1 MNTQNTIT
9 VNEISISYKRKF
21 GNEIKSSR
29 QGFNELI
36 NYYNID
42 ALYYQEQF
50 VVLFLNRSNK
60 VIGGK
65 LISSGTISSCLVDI
79 KQIFSIAMKS
89 LSSGIIISHNH
100 PSGAKTP
107 SNQDKSLNE
116 NIKKGCEILDLS
128 LIDNIIVTDIN
139 DYVSFADIGIL

>member
-21 GNEIKSSR
+21 GNQIKSSR

-42 ALYYQEQF
+42 ALDYQEQF

-60 VIGGK
+60 VIGGN

-100 PSGAKTP
+100 PSGSKTP
-107 SNQDKSLNE
+107 SNQDKFLNE
-116 NIKKGCEILDLS
+116 KIKKGCEILDLS